1 MIEGSE
7 FNKLILET
15 IDEHCEDPDIKTLIQ
30 KSLRY
35 ELDIWNRHIRSS
47 EIEDEYTQMVED
59 VLRRRLK

>member
-15 IDEHCEDPDIKTLIQ
+15 IDEHCDNPDVKTLIQ
-30 KSLRY
+30 TSLKY

-47 EIEDEYTQMVED
+47 EIEDEYEQMVD
-59 VLRRRLK
+59 NVLKGKN

>member
-1 MIEGSE
+1 MLEGSE

-15 IDEHCEDPDIKTLIQ
+15 IDEHCDDRDVKSLIQ

-47 EIEDEYTQMVED
+47 EIDDEYEQMVND
-59 VLRRRLK
+59 VLKGKN

>member
-15 IDEHCEDPDIKTLIQ
+15 IDEHCDDEDVKNFIR
-30 KSLRY
+30 KSLKY

-47 EIEDEYTQMVED
+47 EIDDEYEQMVDD
-59 VLRRRLK
+59 VLKVRK

>member
-15 IDEHCEDPDIKTLIQ
+15 IDEHCDDSDVKNFIR
-30 KSLRY
+30 KSLKY

-47 EIEDEYTQMVED
+47 EIDDEYEQMVDD
-59 VLRRRLK
+59 VLKGRK

>member
-7 FNKLILET
+7 FNKLIIET
-15 IDEHCEDPDIKTLIQ
+15 IDEYCDDPNVKRLIQ

-47 EIEDEYTQMVED
+47 EIEDEYQQMVDD
-59 VLRRRLK
+59 VLKGRN

>member
-15 IDEHCEDPDIKTLIQ
+15 IDEHCDDMDVKNFIQ
-30 KSLRY
+30 KSLKY

-47 EIEDEYTQMVED
+47 EIDDEYEQMVD
-59 VLRRRLK
+59 NILKVRK